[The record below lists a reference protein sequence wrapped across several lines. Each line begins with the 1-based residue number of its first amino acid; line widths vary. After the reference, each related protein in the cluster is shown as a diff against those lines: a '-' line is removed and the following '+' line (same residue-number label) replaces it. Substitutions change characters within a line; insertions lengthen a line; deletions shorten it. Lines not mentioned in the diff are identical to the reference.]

1 MENAE
6 NMKHQI
12 NLLSQLQEM
21 VLTRDER
28 HHAGD
33 YEHLDTLNE
42 SIDALVDKLE
52 PQPKTFY
59 QRLYKKDHLV
69 MSPMVDG
76 CCGVCGMRLPVSQV
90 QQVRLARTVQ
100 MMRLPVSQV
109 QQVRLARTVQMCS
122 SCGRMLYD
130 EEQDAPRVIAEKPAR
145 GEPRKTG
152 VSRFSAEE
160 LMVCDLKGDTTES
173 VIRELAEAMAANRF
187 VSNADA
193 LVTAAME
200 REIVLSTAMG
210 DGLAF
215 PHVRGVEGGGLTL
228 ALGVS
233 KKGFVYDDAGT
244 RVNIVFFSAIPVAV
258 SAFYL
263 RLMSGLSEAFSK
275 KENRDLLLAAA
286 TPAGLWKSFMKATRY
301 TVR

>member
-6 NMKHQI
+6 NMKNQI

-21 VLTRDER
+21 ILTRDER

-33 YEHLDTLNE
+33 YDHLDSLND
-42 SIDALVDKLE
+42 SIDALVGKLD
-52 PQPKTFY
+52 PPLKVSY

-90 QQVRLARTVQ
+90 QQVRLAR
-100 MMRLPVSQV
+100 
-109 QQVRLARTVQMCS
+109 AVQMCG

-160 LMVCDLKGDTTES
+160 LMVCNLKGTTTES
-173 VIRELAEAMAANRF
+173 VIRELAEAMEANSF

-193 LVTAAME
+193 LVEAAME
-200 REIVLSTAMG
+200 RETVFSTAMG

-233 KKGFVYDDAGT
+233 KEGFVYDDAGT
-244 RVNIVFFSAIPVAV
+244 RVHFVFFSAIPVAV

-263 RLMSGLSEAFSK
+263 RLMSGLSEAFAK
-275 KENRDLLLAAA
+275 KENRDLLLKAK
-286 TPAGLWKSFMKATRY
+286 TPAELWKSFMKATRY
-301 TVR
+301 TVH

>member
-42 SIDALVDKLE
+42 SIDALVGKLE
-52 PQPKTFY
+52 PPIKVSY

-90 QQVRLARTVQ
+90 QQVRLARAVQ
-100 MMRLPVSQV
+100 TC
-109 QQVRLARTVQMCS
+109 A

-152 VSRFSAEE
+152 ISRFSAEE
-160 LMVCDLKGDTTES
+160 LMVCDLKGDTTEA
-173 VIRELAEAMAANRF
+173 VIRELAEAMEANRF

-200 REIVLSTAMG
+200 RETVFSTAMG

-233 KKGFVYDDAGT
+233 KKGFAYDDAGT
-244 RVNIVFFSAIPVAV
+244 KVHIVFFSAIPVAV

-275 KENRDLLLAAA
+275 KENRDLLLKASS
-286 TPAGLWKSFMKATRY
+286 PAELWKSFMKATRY
-301 TVR
+301 TIR

>member
-42 SIDALVDKLE
+42 SIDALVGKLE
-52 PQPKTFY
+52 PPIKVSY

-90 QQVRLARTVQ
+90 QQVRLARAVQ
-100 MMRLPVSQV
+100 TC
-109 QQVRLARTVQMCS
+109 A

-152 VSRFSAEE
+152 ISRFSAEE
-160 LMVCDLKGDTTES
+160 LMVCDLKGDTTEA
-173 VIRELAEAMAANRF
+173 VIRELAEAMEANRF

-200 REIVLSTAMG
+200 RETVFSRRWAT
-210 DGLAF
+210 
-215 PHVRGVEGGGLTL
+215 
-228 ALGVS
+228 VS
-233 KKGFVYDDAGT
+233 RSRTCGAWRAAGSRSRWASRRRASPT
-244 RVNIVFFSAIPVAV
+244 T
-258 SAFYL
+258 
-263 RLMSGLSEAFSK
+263 
-275 KENRDLLLAAA
+275 
-286 TPAGLWKSFMKATRY
+286 TPARRCTSCSLARSPWR
-301 TVR
+301 

>member
-6 NMKHQI
+6 NMKNQI

-33 YEHLDTLNE
+33 YDHLDSLND
-42 SIDALVDKLE
+42 SIDSLVDKLD
-52 PQPKTFY
+52 PQLKVSY

-90 QQVRLARTVQ
+90 QQVRLARAVQ
-100 MMRLPVSQV
+100 TC
-109 QQVRLARTVQMCS
+109 A

-130 EEQDAPRVIAEKPAR
+130 EEQDAPRVIAEKPSR

-160 LMVCDLKGDTTES
+160 LMLCDLRGGTTES
-173 VIRELAEAMAANRF
+173 VIRELAVAMEANRF

-193 LVTAAME
+193 LVEAAME
-200 REIVLSTAMG
+200 RETVFSTAMG

-244 RVNIVFFSAIPVAV
+244 RVQLVFFSAIPVAV

-263 RLMSGLSEAFSK
+263 RLMSGLSDAFSK
-275 KENRDLLLAAA
+275 KENRDLLLKAA
-286 TPAGLWKSFMKATRY
+286 TPAELWKSFMKATRY
-301 TVR
+301 TIR

>member
-1 MENAE
+1 MES
-6 NMKHQI
+6 MKHQI
-12 NLLSQLQEM
+12 NLLCQLQELI
-21 VLTRDER
+21 LTRDE
-28 HHAGD
+28 HHHTGD
-33 YEHLDTLNE
+33 GTHLDSLND

-90 QQVRLARTVQ
+90 QQVRLAR
-100 MMRLPVSQV
+100 
-109 QQVRLARTVQMCS
+109 AVQMCA
-122 SCGRMLYD
+122 SCGRMLGRMLYD

-173 VIRELAEAMAANRF
+173 VIRELAEAMAAHRF

-193 LVTAAME
+193 LVKAAME

-233 KKGFVYDDAGT
+233 KKGFVYDDDGT
-244 RVNIVFFSAIPVAV
+244 RVHFVFFSAIPVAV

-263 RLMSGLSEAFSK
+263 RLMSGLSEAFAK
-275 KENRDLLLAAA
+275 KENRDLLLKAT
-286 TPAGLWKSFMKATRY
+286 TPAELWKSFMKATRY
-301 TVR
+301 TIR

>member
-1 MENAE
+1 MENTE

-21 VLTRDER
+21 ILTRDE
-28 HHAGD
+28 HHHTGGF
-33 YEHLDTLNE
+33 EHLDSLND

-52 PQPKTFY
+52 PQLKVAY

-90 QQVRLARTVQ
+90 QQVRLAR
-100 MMRLPVSQV
+100 
-109 QQVRLARTVQMCS
+109 AVQMCS

-130 EEQDAPRVIAEKPAR
+130 EEEDAPRVIAEKPTR

-160 LMVCDLKGDTTES
+160 LMVCDLKGNTTES
-173 VIRELAEAMAANRF
+173 VIRELVEAMVANRF

-193 LVTAAME
+193 LVKAAME
-200 REIVLSTAMG
+200 REIVFSTAMG

-233 KKGFVYDDAGT
+233 KKGFVYDDDGT
-244 RVNIVFFSAIPVAV
+244 RVHFVFFSAIPVAV

-263 RLMSGLSEAFSK
+263 RLMSGLSEAFAK
-275 KENRDLLLAAA
+275 KENRDLLLKAT
-286 TPAGLWKSFMKATRY
+286 TPAELWKSFMKATRY
-301 TVR
+301 TIR

>member
-1 MENAE
+1 MENTE

-12 NLLSQLQEM
+12 NLLNQLQEM
-21 VLTRDER
+21 ILTRDER

-33 YEHLDTLNE
+33 YEHLDSLND
-42 SIDALVDKLE
+42 SIDALVGKLE
-52 PQPKTFY
+52 PPLKVAY

-69 MSPMVDG
+69 MSPMVDS

-90 QQVRLARTVQ
+90 QQVRLAR
-100 MMRLPVSQV
+100 
-109 QQVRLARTVQMCS
+109 AVQMCG

-130 EEQDAPRVIAEKPAR
+130 EEQDAPRVIAEKPSR

-160 LMVCDLKGDTTES
+160 LMVCNLKGNTTES
-173 VIRELAEAMAANRF
+173 VIRELAEAMEANSF

-193 LVTAAME
+193 LVEAARE
-200 REIVLSTAMG
+200 RETVFSTAMG

-244 RVNIVFFSAIPVAV
+244 RVQFVFFSAIPVAV

-263 RLMSGLSEAFSK
+263 RLMGGLSEAFSK
-275 KENRDLLLAAA
+275 KENRDLLLKAN
-286 TPAGLWKSFMKATRY
+286 TPAELWKSFMKVTRY
-301 TVR
+301 TIH

>member
-1 MENAE
+1 M
-6 NMKHQI
+6 
-12 NLLSQLQEM
+12 
-21 VLTRDER
+21 
-28 HHAGD
+28 
-33 YEHLDTLNE
+33 
-42 SIDALVDKLE
+42 
-52 PQPKTFY
+52 
-59 QRLYKKDHLV
+59 
-69 MSPMVDG
+69 
-76 CCGVCGMRLPVSQV
+76 
-90 QQVRLARTVQ
+90 
-100 MMRLPVSQV
+100 
-109 QQVRLARTVQMCS
+109 
-122 SCGRMLYD
+122 
-130 EEQDAPRVIAEKPAR
+130 IAEKPAR

-152 VSRFSAEE
+152 ISRFSAEE

-275 KENRDLLLAAA
+275 KENRDLLLTAKTSAE
-286 TPAGLWKSFMKATRY
+286 LWKAFMKATRY
-301 TVR
+301 NIR

>member
-1 MENAE
+1 
-6 NMKHQI
+6 
-12 NLLSQLQEM
+12 
-21 VLTRDER
+21 
-28 HHAGD
+28 
-33 YEHLDTLNE
+33 
-42 SIDALVDKLE
+42 VDKLE

-90 QQVRLARTVQ
+90 QQVRLARAIQT
-100 MMRLPVSQV
+100 
-109 QQVRLARTVQMCS
+109 CS

-130 EEQDAPRVIAEKPAR
+130 EEQGAPRVIAEKPAR

-193 LVTAAME
+193 LVKAAME
-200 REIVLSTAMG
+200 REIVFSTAMG

-244 RVNIVFFSAIPVAV
+244 RVQFVFFSAIPVAV

-275 KENRDLLLAAA
+275 KENRDLLLAAK
-286 TPAGLWKSFMKATRY
+286 TPAGLWKSFMRATRY
-301 TVR
+301 TIR

>member
-1 MENAE
+1 ME

-21 VLTRDER
+21 ILTRDE
-28 HHAGD
+28 HHHTGD
-33 YEHLDTLNE
+33 GSHLDSLND

-52 PQPKTFY
+52 PQLKVSY

-76 CCGVCGMRLPVSQV
+76 YCGVCGMRLPVSQV
-90 QQVRLARTVQ
+90 QQVRLARAVQ
-100 MMRLPVSQV
+100 
-109 QQVRLARTVQMCS
+109 TCS

-130 EEQDAPRVIAEKPAR
+130 EEQDAPRVIAEKPSR

-160 LMVCDLKGDTTES
+160 LMVCDLKGTTTES
-173 VIRELAEAMAANRF
+173 VIHELAEAMVANRF

-193 LVTAAME
+193 LVKAAME
-200 REIVLSTAMG
+200 REIVFSTAMG

-244 RVNIVFFSAIPVAV
+244 RVHFVFFSAIPVAV

-275 KENRDLLLAAA
+275 KENRDLLLTAK
-286 TPAGLWKSFMKATRY
+286 TSVELWKAFMKATRY
-301 TVR
+301 NIR